1 MTKRRLRR
9 IFRPDGRTL
18 IVACDHGMISGPAR
32 GIERMGDTLRQVIA
46 GGVDAVMA
54 SYGTA
59 TRFEELLADVGLVLR
74 IDGAGT
80 VLGAMDGPG
89 AQFYTVEDALR
100 LGADALCVT
109 AFPGSRHEEATLEV
123 LARVIRQA
131 HAWGLPVMAEM
142 VPGGFDSGPE
152 FRTLKSVSVAARVA
166 AELGADWV
174 KTSYVPGFEQVV
186 ATCYVPV
193 VVLGGPG
200 HDEPRV
206 TLEMVRAAMD
216 AGAAGATVGRNIW
229 QAANPTGMAAAL
241 RAIIH
246 EDATVEDALNL
257 CPTTFQPCC
266 SGPSAR

>member
-1 MTKRRLRR
+1 MNKRRLRR
-9 IFRPDGRTL
+9 IFQPDGRAL
-18 IVACDHGMISGPAR
+18 IVACDHGMISGPVR
-32 GIERMGDTLRQVIA
+32 GIERLGDTLRRVIA

-59 TRFEELLADVGLVLR
+59 CRFEELLADVGLVLR
-74 IDGAGT
+74 MDGAGT
-80 VLGAMDGPG
+80 VLGPMDGPG

-109 AFPGSRHEEATLEV
+109 AFPGSRHEEATLET

-152 FRTLKSVSVAARVA
+152 FRTLQSVSVAARVA

-174 KTSYVPGFEQVV
+174 KTAYAPGFAQVI

-200 HDEPRV
+200 KADPRV

-216 AGAAGATVGRNIW
+216 AGAAGATIGRNIW
-229 QAANPTGMAAAL
+229 QAENPAGMAAAL
-241 RAIIH
+241 AAIIH
-246 EDATVEDALNL
+246 DGASVAEAMKLL
-257 CPTTFQPCC
+257 
-266 SGPSAR
+266 G